1 MKKLVKQAAQALGQ
15 RFVPDTKD
23 PVLRDLL
30 DAYAELRLRSNDAAY
45 CQHRL
50 SRVAA
55 LAHLRD
61 LLKRYSISCV
71 LDVGANT
78 GQFGRTLRKVGYT
91 GRIVSFEPMARARE
105 ELESLAREDGSWKVR
120 DVALGKMPEQRTL
133 QIFADDTFSSLHTIR
148 AEASVVFGQYVEKT
162 GTQRV
167 SVECLDDLWPSLFDG
182 SDSGPVLLKT
192 DTQGHDL
199 EVLQGAER
207 SLQSVVAI
215 LSEASIERLYE
226 NSPSLAD
233 LAAYL
238 ERQGYRASGYYPFS
252 HRRESLAMVELDA
265 FFVRV
270 PREPRA

>member
-120 DVALGKMPEQRTL
+120 DVALGKIPEQRTL